1 MTARTIQL
9 LGIRAGRAA
18 RRRGAENGPYTLR
31 ERGLVERLAARGHS
45 VEDLGDIP
53 GVYET
58 RFVSTPASVRN
69 LANVVQVNRH
79 THACVL
85 GTRRKAPA
93 AFLLVIG
100 GDHSLA
106 IGTLAG
112 LSDACRQLGLLWL
125 DAHADF
131 NTPASSPSG
140 NVHGMSLAVACGR
153 GHRDLRQIADQDPM
167 VREQDVYLLGPRELD
182 PGERENLATSRVHWL
197 DTANWR
203 ERGLAAQG
211 LLAAESL
218 AQRCDHV
225 HLSFDIDVIDPSDA
239 PATGTPVPGGI
250 TAAEARELLVA
261 LGRSDLI
268 GSAEFV
274 EYNPKLDADGRTAL
288 LVIELIDA
296 LLSPHR
302 SDRTGTQEPM

>member
-1 MTARTIQL
+1 VTARTIKL
-9 LGIRAGRAA
+9 LGIRAGRGA
-18 RRRGAENGPYTLR
+18 RRRGAENGPYALR
-31 ERGLVERLAARGHS
+31 QRGLIERLAARGHC

-58 RFVSTPASVRN
+58 RFVSTPAGVRN

-85 GTRRKAPA
+85 GTRRKTPA

-112 LSDACRQLGLLWL
+112 LSDACQRLGLIWI

-131 NTPASSPSG
+131 NTPTSSPSG
-140 NVHGMSLAVACGR
+140 NVHGMCLAVACGR
-153 GHRDLRQIADQDPM
+153 GHPDLRQIADRDPM
-167 VREQDVYLLGPRELD
+167 VREEDVCLLGPRDVD
-182 PGERENLATSRVHWL
+182 PGERENLAASRVHWV
-197 DTANWR
+197 DTARWR
-203 ERGLAAQG
+203 ERGLTSDG
-211 LLAAESL
+211 LGAAESL

-225 HLSFDIDVIDPSDA
+225 HLSFDIDVIDPADA
-239 PATGTPVPGGI
+239 PATGTPVPDGI
-250 TAAEARELLVA
+250 TAGEARQLLAA
-261 LGRSDLI
+261 LGRSGLI
-268 GSAEFV
+268 RSAEFV
-274 EYNPKLDADGRTAL
+274 EYNPRLDPDGRTAA

-296 LLSPHR
+296 LLAP
-302 SDRTGTQEPM
+302 DPN